1 MYFCKFHFANYLD
14 DLEKLAQLDIL
25 AQLDKLDKLAH

>member
-14 DLEKLAQLDIL
+14 DLEKLDKL
-25 AQLDKLDKLAH
+25 AQLDKLVH

>member
-1 MYFCKFHFANYLD
+1 MYFCKFHFANYPD

-25 AQLDKLDKLAH
+25 AQLAQLDKLVH

>member
-25 AQLDKLDKLAH
+25 AQLDKLVH